1 MMPKTFPS
9 NASKLVDI
17 VIKIVHG
24 MKRVRKPYKEANP
37 SDSDMASGGAGSVY
51 YAGSHHYFR
60 QHHTRR
66 IVHISHYVQ
75 SNVEPTSFSENSVRD
90 LDFQISFGRH
100 GKIWWG

>member
-1 MMPKTFPS
+1 
-9 NASKLVDI
+9 
-17 VIKIVHG
+17 
-24 MKRVRKPYKEANP
+24 
-37 SDSDMASGGAGSVY
+37 MASGEAPALCITAVPIIISGSTK
-51 YAGSHHYFR
+51 HL
-60 QHHTRR
+60 TRR

>member
-1 MMPKTFPS
+1 
-9 NASKLVDI
+9 
-17 VIKIVHG
+17 
-24 MKRVRKPYKEANP
+24 
-37 SDSDMASGGAGSVY
+37 MASGRAPALCITAVPIIISGSTK
-51 YAGSHHYFR
+51 HL
-60 QHHTRR
+60 TRR